1 MAAVTLSGFNNIDF
15 NQILEAVM
23 VQEREP
29 FTALGTKKATLQQQ
43 NTQLGA
49 LAGKLSPLQS
59 AAENLSSPDSL
70 SVLTATS
77 SDPATVGVSTS
88 SGSTAGTY
96 DVVVT
101 QRAKAQVTASTSTHT
116 ADEVVTTGG
125 TLTLLV
131 GNQPPVAITASGNM
145 TLRQLA
151 DQINEADAGVQASV
165 VQVTPGNYRLVLTS
179 AQTGTANGFTFTSTL
194 GNALKF
200 GGADGTYGQ
209 VGDGNSVDAQD
220 AQVSVNNVTAT
231 SSTNELTDVIPG
243 VTLTL
248 NAEDANKTV
257 RISVSR
263 DSDGLRKQVD
273 TFVKAYNDLVGW
285 VNDQRSAATA
295 GNTSVAREAVVR
307 GLHADLRAAILG
319 QHGGGTLKQL
329 AGVGIGFDRNGLMT
343 VDADAFSGA
352 VKANP
357 GAVQE
362 LFAGAADGSTKGA
375 FDDLSALISS
385 YADSGGLVAK
395 AKDRLDDQVKN
406 ISNRMDVMDA
416 QLTIRRNALQR
427 EFIAADQA
435 MQQLNSQVNSLS
447 ALNNQYRL
455 F

>member
-43 NTQLGA
+43 NSQLGA
-49 LAGKLSPLQS
+49 LAGKLSPLQD
-59 AAENLSSPDSL
+59 AAENLSAPDAL
-70 SVLTATS
+70 SMLTASS
-77 SDPATVGVSTS
+77 SDPAAVGVSTS
-88 SGSTAGTY
+88 GGSTAGTY

-116 ADEVVTTGG
+116 ADEIVTTGG

-151 DQINEADAGVQASV
+151 DKINEADAGVQASV

-209 VGDGNSVDAQD
+209 PGDGNSVDAQD
-220 AQVSVNNVTAT
+220 AQVTVNNVTAT

-248 NAEDANKTV
+248 NAEDAGKTV

-263 DSDGLRKQVD
+263 DSNALRKQVD

-285 VNDQRSAATA
+285 VNDQRNAATA

-307 GLHADLRAAILG
+307 GLHSDLRAAILG
-319 QHGGGTLKQL
+319 QHGAGSLKQL

-343 VDADAFSGA
+343 VDSDAFSKA
-352 VKANP
+352 VAANP
-357 GAVQE
+357 SDVQE

-375 FDDLSALISS
+375 FDDLSTLISS

-395 AKDRLDDQVKN
+395 AKDRIDDQVKN